1 MKIGDKVKMIT
12 YQGTLKK
19 VYDIEPGEDYWQLI
33 GSKGR
38 IIDDS
43 DLENEGTVFVRFNHA
58 LHDYKFNAHN
68 EERGMMFRNSLSIL
82 ESDLELDTSH

>member
-1 MKIGDKVKMIT
+1 MKTGDKVKMIT

-43 DLENEGTVFVRFNHA
+43 DLENEATVFVRLRAIFA
-58 LHDYKFNAHN
+58 I
-68 EERGMMFRNSLSIL
+68 S
-82 ESDLELDTSH
+82 